1 MEQKTMSKADIEEI
15 RGKIKNTLFFQTQI
29 LGYNWDILKKIV
41 GREIFKSRSAEYQ
54 REIDKLE
61 MQRDMAISSP
71 ELLLGYH
78 FIEKEL

>member
-41 GREIFKSRSAEYQ
+41 CREIFKSRSAEYQ